1 MKRMISWK
9 TFTVAVV
16 VVLGLLPGFPGGLR
30 GQGQTQHPGDMG
42 R

>member
-1 MKRMISWK
+1 MKKMISWK

-16 VVLGLLPGFPGGLR
+16 AVLAAVPGLPGSFC
-30 GQGQTQHPGDMG
+30 GQRQTQHPGDHV